1 MTREEILE
9 FVKKARTSFM
19 ATVEN
24 GEPRVRGMDTPLVDE
39 HGLTF
44 CTGTTKDVCRQLMA
58 NPAVELC
65 YFIPDEG
72 RQLRLRG
79 RMEKLDDEGVKK
91 HIVENVFTFLKP
103 VVERNGWESLTVF
116 RLSKGTAYLWE
127 ARNVTAAGTQS
138 FEF

>member
-39 HGLTF
+39 NGLTF
-44 CTGTTKDVCRQLMA
+44 CTGTTKDVCRQLLA
-58 NPAVELC
+58 DPAVELC
-65 YFIPDEG
+65 YFIQEEG

-79 RMEKLDDEGVKK
+79 RMEKLDEEGLKR

-103 VVERNGWESLTVF
+103 VVEKLGWESLTVF
-116 RLSKGTAYLWE
+116 RLSKGTAFLWE
-127 ARNVTAAGTQS
+127 ARNVASAGTQR